1 MGNALKPEMNWNLM
15 LILSKTKSTTK
26 KNWAPKYL
34 MKIKRRLKR
43 LLTKRFPGWKKIRK
57 PKVKNSELKRK
68 NWRML
73 CSQSSLNCINRVV
86 DHPHQVE
93 KVAKKTSI
101 RMSCKSCCYIGI
113 VSSFLADVSS
123 HPRFSSK

>member
-1 MGNALKPEMNWNLM
+1 MGL
-15 LILSKTKSTTK
+15 TK
-26 KNWAPKYL
+26 
-34 MKIKRRLKR
+34 IRRRLKR

-73 CSQSSLNCINRVV
+73 YNQSLPNCTNRVV

-93 KVAKKTSI
+93 QVKKKTSI
-101 RMSCKSCCYIGI
+101 RMSCKSCCIGI
-113 VSSFLADVSS
+113 VSSFLANVSS
-123 HPRFSSK
+123 YPRFSSTSHTLDGDISNIYKT

>member
-1 MGNALKPEMNWNLM
+1 MG
-15 LILSKTKSTTK
+15 
-26 KNWAPKYL
+26 
-34 MKIKRRLKR
+34 
-43 LLTKRFPGWKKIRK
+43 KIRK

-73 CSQSSLNCINRVV
+73 CSQSSLNCTNRVV

-93 KVAKKTSI
+93 KEAKKTSI

-123 HPRFSSK
+123 HPRFSSKSHTIDGDISNIYKTFLRDLDLHQEQVQ